1 MDAILYV
8 TQYIYSVDPARF
20 MGDPAFD
27 FGNQTSMGFF
37 SPILGTFIESFG
49 ISVGAFAYTLLMQIF
64 WVVAFVFFVKNLL
77 WLNRQRL
84 WTMPVVILLTSVFSN
99 GMPFSHIAWFHYLSS
114 YACSRSLSIA
124 LGMIGVALLFG
135 KRRYLSLSIILV
147 GTVIHPLTSGWCL
160 PLWMFFFFPKT
171 KIPIVVLSFLFP
183 FSCLFHLGF
192 FDTYPA
198 DWLAKPL
205 MRPGYELLSIYIFLF
220 VFFLLLVK
228 FSRNQQIR
236 KISVALCI
244 LIAITFYW
252 DLWGGI
258 GEHIL
263 LYQVQPWRALW
274 LPSLVAAPLGV
285 CLVKDSFRECV
296 KRGVVSTRNL
306 GTVLLVSSIL
316 VPIHLFFVVL
326 VSVVFLLIKERRIG
340 AKEFALTYGGFL
352 LGGYLVQQYLLWCLR
367 DFPAFYTFSI
377 LELYRIRDSFLV
389 YQFIF
394 TIGFVFFFL
403 KKRFFVSSL
412 LLILSVFF
420 SRFMLMPLLAF
431 FLYFFPKG
439 NKFKYWSLAF
449 LVAILIIFD
458 GVFDADLRNH
468 FLMQSLPLS
477 LLMTSAMSVLIF
489 FSIYLSTKIFFKGI
503 LMCFLVSCLFS
514 AIGYGIY
521 AATVLKKE
529 KPLDQYLNKSIFPQL
544 EERGRVFFYVSG
556 KHLVNPRLQFMTGSY
571 FNEVSRV
578 GSVFFKEHYRE
589 ALERSHLLYWKKKAP
604 KSSEFFEYAV
614 ILAKIADADTL
625 VDRVGF
631 LCEMK
636 EIHHIVSDKM
646 YLPFVKEDSTII
658 LNSQK
663 VYLYACPSE
672 R

>member
-1 MDAILYV
+1 M
-8 TQYIYSVDPARF
+8 
-20 MGDPAFD
+20 
-27 FGNQTSMGFF
+27 
-37 SPILGTFIESFG
+37 
-49 ISVGAFAYTLLMQIF
+49 
-64 WVVAFVFFVKNLL
+64 
-77 WLNRQRL
+77 
-84 WTMPVVILLTSVFSN
+84 
-99 GMPFSHIAWFHYLSS
+99 
-114 YACSRSLSIA
+114 
-124 LGMIGVALLFG
+124 ALLFG

-285 CLVKDSFRECV
+285 CLVKDSFRECA

-326 VSVVFLLIKERRIG
+326 ASVVFLLIKERRIG
-340 AKEFALTYGGFL
+340 AKEFALTYGGLL

-556 KHLVNPRLQFMTGSY
+556 KYLVNPRLQFMTGSY

-604 KSSEFFEYAV
+604 ESSEFFEYAV